1 MNDRIHMDRDGA
13 KRLLRWREAPQ
24 AGGRAP
30 VEPGSYKVSAAVLSD
45 PDVG

>member
-13 KRLLRWREAPQ
+13 KGLLRCREAPQ

-30 VEPGSYKVSAAVLSD
+30 VEPGSCKVSAAVLYD
-45 PDVG
+45 LDLG